1 MINDKYYI
9 YHSRIQH
16 FFIDLLDIIYNKVT
30 IILFINITH
39 GIGGCVLNE

>member
-9 YHSRIQH
+9 YHSRIQI

-30 IILFINITH
+30 IIYH
-39 GIGGCVLNE
+39 